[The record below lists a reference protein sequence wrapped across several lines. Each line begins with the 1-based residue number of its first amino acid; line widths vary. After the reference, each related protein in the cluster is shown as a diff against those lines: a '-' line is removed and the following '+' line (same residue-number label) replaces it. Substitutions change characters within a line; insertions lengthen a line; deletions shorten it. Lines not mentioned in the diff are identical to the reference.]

1 MQENIKLKHSSSPEL
16 TRPSRL
22 AVTVAAFAMGGA
34 SIYTLQRFKDGNVA
48 QKPQALPPAIPKIET
63 VTALGRLEPK
73 GEVIELSAPSM
84 GAEGSRV
91 EKLLVNVGDNVKTD
105 QVIAILDSRDKLM
118 AAFKEAKEAV
128 RVAQANLDLVKAGA
142 KQGDIDAQKASVA
155 RLQAE
160 KISEIKAQQAAINR
174 LQVEQT
180 TEARA
185 QQATIN
191 RLQAERD
198 REIEAQ
204 RATIARLEAELE
216 NARLEKG
223 RYQSLYKAGAISTSI
238 RDSKNLILQTAKEQL
253 AEARANLGRIKSS
266 KEQQLAEARANLERI
281 QSSRRQQLAQ
291 EKANLERIQSSLEQQ
306 INQSKATLA
315 SVAEVRPVDVV
326 VAQAEVDRAVAAMN
340 RAEADLKQAYVRSP
354 QSGQIFEVNTRPGE
368 KVSDKGIVQIGQ
380 TSEMY
385 AIVEVYQ
392 SDINKIRLGQ
402 EVELLADAVPGK
414 LTGIVDQIGLQVQK
428 QNVVNSDPSTNI
440 DSRVVE
446 VHVRLNDRS
455 SEKAA
460 RFTNLQVRAVVEI

>member
-1 MQENIKLKHSSSPEL
+1 MLDNLRLENSPSPEL
-16 TRPSRL
+16 SRPSRL
-22 AVTVAAFAMGGA
+22 AGTVAAFAMGGA
-34 SIYTLQRFKDGNVA
+34 SIYTLQKFIGGEVA
-48 QKPQALPPAIPKIET
+48 QKPQAPIPAIPKIET

-73 GEVIELSAPSM
+73 GEVVQLSAPAM

-91 EKLLVNVGDNVKTD
+91 EQLLVKQGDNVKTD
-105 QVIAILDSRDKLM
+105 QVIAILDNRDRLM

-128 RVAQANLDLVKAGA
+128 RVAQANLALVKAGA
-142 KQGDIDAQKASVA
+142 KEGDINAQKAGIA

-160 KISEIKAQQAAINR
+160 KTTEIKAQQAAINR

-191 RLQAERD
+191 RLQAERA

-204 RATIARLEAELE
+204 RAAIARLEAELE
-216 NARLEKG
+216 NARLENQ
-223 RYQSLYKAGAISTSI
+223 RYQSLYKAGAISASI
-238 RDSKNLILQTAKEQL
+238 KDSKNLVLQIAKEQL
-253 AEARANLGRIKSS
+253 AEARANLQRIKSS

-281 QSSRRQQLAQ
+281 QSSRQQQVAQ

-306 INQSKATLA
+306 INQSKATLE
-315 SVAEVRPVDVV
+315 SIAEVRPVDVV
-326 VAQAEVDRAVAAMN
+326 VAQAEVNRAVAGMN

-354 QSGQIFEVNTRPGE
+354 QSGQIFDVHTRPGE
-368 KVSDKGIVQIGQ
+368 KVSNEGIVEIGQ
-380 TSEMY
+380 TSTMY

-414 LTGIVDQIGLQVQK
+414 LTGIVDQIGLQVLR

-440 DSRVVE
+440 DSRIIE
-446 VHVRLNDRS
+446 VHVRLNDES

-460 RFTNLQVRAVVEI
+460 RFTNLQVKAVVEI

>member
-1 MQENIKLKHSSSPEL
+1 MQDNLRLENSSSPGI
-16 TRPSRL
+16 THPSRL
-22 AVTVAAFAMGGA
+22 AVTLAAFAMGGV
-34 SIYTLQRFKDGNVA
+34 SIYTLQKFVGTQVA
-48 QKPQALPPAIPKIET
+48 QKPQPPAPAIPKIET

-73 GEVIELSAPSM
+73 GEVIELSAPAI

-91 EKLLVNVGDNVKTD
+91 EQLLVEEGDNVKTD
-105 QVIAILDSRDKLM
+105 QVIAILDNRDKLM

-128 RVAQANLDLVKAGA
+128 RVAQANLALVKAGA
-142 KQGDIDAQKASVA
+142 KQGDIEAQKANVA

-191 RLQAERD
+191 RLQAERA

-216 NARLEKG
+216 NARLEYQ
-223 RYQSLYKAGAISTSI
+223 RYQNLYKAGAISTSV
-238 RDSKNLILQTAKEQL
+238 RDSKKLVLQTAKEQL
-253 AEARANLGRIKSS
+253 TEARANLGRIKSS

-281 QSSRRQQLAQ
+281 QSSRQQQLAQ
-291 EKANLERIQSSLEQQ
+291 EKANLERIESSIEQQ
-306 INQSKATLA
+306 INQSKATLE
-315 SVAEVRPVDVV
+315 SIAEVRPVDVV
-326 VAQAEVDRAVAAMN
+326 VAQAEVNRAVAAMN

-354 QSGQIFEVNTRPGE
+354 QSGQIFDINTRPGE
-368 KVSDKGIVQIGQ
+368 KVSNQGIVEIGQ

-446 VHVRLNDRS
+446 VHVRLNEES
-455 SEKAA
+455 SEQAA
-460 RFTNLQVRAVVEI
+460 RFTNLQVKAVVEI